1 MTRPLSSTTVMIT
14 LPRMLSVIPRA
25 LRAATSSRNTM
36 AAGIC
41 GTSNRGASSVERY
54 WPANASDSPAA
65 LTTPAASIEK
75 PTRNEITGCRKA
87 RSAKIAAP
95 PALGYLVTSSA

>member
-1 MTRPLSSTTVMIT
+1 
-14 LPRMLSVIPRA
+14 
-25 LRAATSSRNTM
+25 M